1 MNTQTINPHNII
13 QIIKDT
19 KGRFFSVIYRKKD
32 GSMGRYT
39 ARVGVKKHLRG
50 GTAYKPDN
58 SITVYSVTSNN
69 PGYKTFL
76 IEGIMEIKSGK
87 TSIKL

>member
-1 MNTQTINPHNII
+1 MNINPSNII

-19 KGRFFSVIYRKKD
+19 KGRFFSIYYKKKD

-50 GTAYKPDN
+50 GTSYKPDN
-58 SITVYSVTSNN
+58 SITVYSVTNNN